1 MTFKKINKMG
11 QAIFEYFILTTA
23 VLAVILFFRESG
35 FFQKQNPTDPDG
47 AKEMAKAA
55 VDGGVA
61 AMGFNYGNTALINLT
76 LP

>member
-35 FFQKQNPTDPDG
+35 FFQKQNPTNPAEPDG
-47 AKEMAKAA
+47 AKEIAKAA
-55 VDGGVA
+55 IEDGIL
-61 AMGFNYGNTALINLT
+61 AMGFENGKH